1 MCVLDIAP
9 YFTEKGKM
17 KKDYLL
23 YLAGN
28 KLKIVCSANGRP
40 RPSVMWY
47 KDNKKLKYM
56 PDGVTPLRNTS
67 FEITFESLK
76 PKHAGYYKCQV
87 SNKAGV
93 IEKTYTV
100 KVKGNPAE

>member
-23 YLAGN
+23 YPAGN

-40 RPSVMWY
+40 QPSVIWF
-47 KDNKKLKYM
+47 KDNKKLKNM
-56 PDGVTPLRNTS
+56 PDGVTPLTNTS
-67 FEITFESLK
+67 FEVTFESLK
-76 PKHAGYYKCQV
+76 PKHAGQYKCQV

-100 KVKGNPAE
+100 KVKGNPPE